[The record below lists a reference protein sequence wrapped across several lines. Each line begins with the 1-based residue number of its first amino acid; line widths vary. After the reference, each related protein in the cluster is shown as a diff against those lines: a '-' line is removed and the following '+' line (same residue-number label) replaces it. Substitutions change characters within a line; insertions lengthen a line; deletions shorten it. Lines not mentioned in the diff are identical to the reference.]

1 MLDYTAKTNEG
12 QRRDMTDED
21 LAKLTSR
28 QQSTLTE
35 ESLPRQTIKSAM
47 LPPPPVRSCCS
58 RATN

>member
-1 MLDYTAKTNEG
+1 MSDYTAKTNEG

-35 ESLPRQTIKSAM
+35 EPLPRQTIKSAM
-47 LPPPPVRSCCS
+47 LPP
-58 RATN
+58 RAFVL